1 MSVVPAFIGFGEVG
15 YYMAQGLG
23 EEGVK
28 GIRAFDPAANG
39 DSAVA
44 ETIKKRM
51 AETGVILV
59 PSVEELLKDA
69 GLVITAVP
77 AKFNESAARSALPF
91 MRKDI
96 LYVDVTSC
104 SPLVKEK
111 LAKEYAAKGFR
122 YVDSAMLGALPN
134 DRHKVPMYCSGDGAK
149 DWMEIIT
156 PWNMKAQ
163 LLDGPAGLGSKVK
176 LTRSAFMKGLQALCD
191 ESFLLAKK
199 LGLEDSLLQSLMGTF
214 AKEPVEKMFPR
225 FMCADAIH
233 AERRM
238 HEAAESLALMEE
250 VGVIPAVTRG
260 VVERMRL
267 TAAMNLRAE
276 LGGKPPKD
284 VQELYRLWEEKK
296 YA

>member
-1 MSVVPAFIGFGEVG
+1 MVITPAFIGFGEVG

-39 DSAVA
+39 DGPVA

-51 AETGVILV
+51 AETGVTLV
-59 PSVEELLKDA
+59 ASVEELLKDA
-69 GLVITAVP
+69 KLVITAVP
-77 AKFNESAARSALPF
+77 AKFNENAARSALPF
-91 MRKDI
+91 MRDDI

-104 SPLVKEK
+104 SPLIKEK
-111 LAKEYAAKGFR
+111 LAGEYAAKGFR

-134 DRHKVPMYCSGDGAK
+134 DRHKVPMCCSGDGAK
-149 DWMEIIT
+149 DWLEIIT

-163 LLDGPAGLGSKVK
+163 HLEGPAGLGSKVK

-199 LGLEDSLLQSLMGTF
+199 LGLEESLLQSLVGTF

-225 FMCADAIH
+225 FMCADAVH

-238 HEAAESLALMEE
+238 HEAAESMALMEE
-250 VGVIPAVTRG
+250 VGMTPAVTRG

-267 TAAMNLRAE
+267 TAAMNLREE